1 MKNGLSYFDQGRSTG
16 AVDET
21 SAEPSIV
28 PPTGAAAKKLPLD
41 PTQTADLLANMQA
54 MINSRQGPMASLNRG
69 LERAAAWG
77 SGGIQ
82 GPSAALNQLNQQ
94 QAAEEK
100 STFEMRQQMAA
111 YRAAQ
116 AQQERFNQRKAAEL
130 GGAPGAASGAFGE
143 ATMPP
148 QIRTALNNA
157 RNEEEYNKVFNPWAL
172 KQAEIYA
179 SPAMDEPKIPVTD
192 MVDGRPVLRTISVRE
207 HRENPGRYKD
217 TPQTQA
223 AIQNVISSVTRTP
236 GAQGAPGAP
245 VSVRNN
251 NPGNLVD
258 SAGKIRTFATPA
270 EGERALEAD
279 LQLKLSGQS
288 PAVKQRFG
296 DQVGGF
302 MSPSLLAETWA
313 PSTAQGNTPE
323 STANYAKA
331 ISRALGVD
339 TTSQIPNTPEALAKA
354 KAAITQFEAG
364 NYMPPTTAP
373 AAPAAPVAQQAPIQQ
388 RRPTPSELQTQRDI
402 EKEGSQASAKEIG
415 QSIGKIGTEITNLQ
429 RTTGEREA
437 RYTDILSLTE
447 DPSMKELFGKLSKS
461 GFVPFVLKSIE
472 TGVGIGQ
479 FGTIGIPD
487 LEKNLAIVN
496 ATPAQIEKFR
506 RVERHLKQAELEYA
520 RTYLQG
526 QGAVSDNERRLVREA
541 TGSISDPAKILQL
554 QASVLLQRAKFDK
567 KMADALDKYR
577 DQNGT
582 YADVAVFLRGPAKSV
597 IAEHNRNL
605 SKILGVDVP
614 LDSNPLQAPPGEDK
628 STPAGK
634 AAPLKNVPFKVIK

>member
-1 MKNGLSYFDQGRSTG
+1 MKNGLSYFNTG
-16 AVDET
+16 GAADAVDAPE
-21 SAEPSIV
+21 SAV
-28 PPTGAAAKKLPLD
+28 APTRLPAPGKAPLG

-54 MINSRQGPMASLNRG
+54 MIDSRQGPMASFNRG

-82 GPSAALNQLNQQ
+82 GPSAALAQLNQQ
-94 QAAEEK
+94 EQAEQK
-100 STFEMRQQMAA
+100 STFDMRQQMAA
-111 YRAAQ
+111 FRTAQ
-116 AQQERFNQRKAAEL
+116 AQQEAFERRKAADL
-130 GGAPGAASGAFGE
+130 GGAPGAAPGAPGAVTE
-143 ATMPP
+143 ATIPP
-148 QIRTALNNA
+148 QIRIALNNA
-157 RNEEEYNKVFNPWAL
+157 RTQEEYNKIYNAWAQ
-172 KQAEIYA
+172 KQAEVYA
-179 SPAMDEPKIPVTD
+179 APGMDEPKIPVVD
-192 MVDGRPVLRTISVRE
+192 MVNGRPVLKTISTRE
-207 HRENPGRYKD
+207 YRANPGRYQD

-223 AIQNVISSVTRTP
+223 AVQSAAAP
-236 GAQGAPGAP
+236 APGAPGAP
-245 VSVRNN
+245 VSVRQN

-258 SAGKIRTFATPA
+258 PATGKIRTFATPA

-296 DQVGGF
+296 DQVGSF

-313 PSTAQGNTPE
+313 PSTAPGNTPE

-331 ISRALGVD
+331 ISSALGID

-354 KAAITQFEAG
+354 KAAITKFEAG
-364 NYMPPTTAP
+364 NYMPPAAAP
-373 AAPAAPVAQQAPIQQ
+373 AAPAAQQAPIQQ
-388 RRPTPSELQTQRDI
+388 PRPTTGELQRQQEV
-402 EKEGSQASAKEIG
+402 EKEGSLASAKEIG
-415 QSIGKIGTEITNLQ
+415 QSFGKIGAEIPNLA
-429 RTTGEREA
+429 RSSGERET
-437 RYTDILSLTE
+437 RYSDIIAITE

-487 LEKNLAIVN
+487 LEKNLAKAG
-496 ATPAQIEKFR
+496 ATPAQIEKFM
-506 RVERHLKQAELEYA
+506 RVEKHLKQAELEYA

-541 TGSISDPAKILQL
+541 TGSLSDPAKILQM
-554 QASVLLQRAKFDK
+554 QAGVMRQRAIFDK
-567 KMADALDKYR
+567 KMGDALDKYR

-582 YADVAVFLRGPAKSV
+582 YADVAVFLRGPAKSI

-605 SKILGVDVP
+605 GKVLGVDVP
-614 LDSNPLQAPPGEDK
+614 LDSNPLQAPPGEEK
-628 STPAGK
+628 AAAGK
-634 AAPLKNVPFKVIK
+634 SAPLKNVPFKVIK

>member
-1 MKNGLSYFDQGRSTG
+1 MKNGLSYFQTG
-16 AVDET
+16 GSSDAPEAAVAPT
-21 SAEPSIV
+21 KL
-28 PPTGAAAKKLPLD
+28 PPTGKAPLD

-54 MINSRQGPMASLNRG
+54 MIDARQGPLASFNRG

-77 SGGIQ
+77 SGGEQ
-82 GPSAALNQLNQQ
+82 GPSAALARLNQQ
-94 QAAEEK
+94 EQLEEK
-100 STFEMRQQMAA
+100 STFDMRQQMAA
-111 YRAAQ
+111 FRTAQ
-116 AQQERFNQRKAAEL
+116 AQQEAFERRKAAEL
-130 GGAPGAASGAFGE
+130 GGAPGAAPGAFGE
-143 ATMPP
+143 AVMPP

-157 RNEEEYNKVFNPWAL
+157 RTQEDYNKIYNAWAQ

-179 SPAMDEPKIPVTD
+179 NPAMDEPKIPVVD
-192 MVDGRPVLRTISVRE
+192 MVDGNPVLKTISTRE
-207 HRENPGRYKD
+207 YRANPNRYRD

-223 AIQNVISSVTRTP
+223 AVQSVVAPTP
-236 GAQGAPGAP
+236 GAPGAP

-258 SAGKIRTFATPA
+258 ATGKIRTFATPA

-288 PAVKQRFG
+288 PAVKERFG
-296 DQVGGF
+296 PQVGGF

-313 PSTAQGNTPE
+313 PSTAKGNSPQ

-331 ISRALGVD
+331 ISDALGID

-354 KAAITQFEAG
+354 KAAITKFEAG
-364 NYMPPTTAP
+364 NYMPPATTP
-373 AAPAAPVAQQAPIQQ
+373 AAPAAPTTQQAPIQQ

-541 TGSISDPAKILQL
+541 TGSISDPAKVLQL
-554 QASVLLQRAKFDK
+554 QANVLLQRAKFDK
-567 KMADALDKYR
+567 KMADALDQYR
-577 DQNGT
+577 DKNGT

-634 AAPLKNVPFKVIK
+634 SAPLKNVPYKVIK

>member
-1 MKNGLSYFDQGRSTG
+1 MKNGLSYFQTG
-16 AVDET
+16 GEAEAAVAPT
-21 SAEPSIV
+21 KL
-28 PPTGAAAKKLPLD
+28 PPTGKAPLD

-54 MINSRQGPMASLNRG
+54 MIDSRQGPMASFNRG

-82 GPSAALNQLNQQ
+82 GPSAALAQLNQQ
-94 QAAEEK
+94 EQAEQK
-100 STFEMRQQMAA
+100 STFDMRQQMAA
-111 YRAAQ
+111 FRTAQ
-116 AQQERFNQRKAAEL
+116 AQQEAFERRKAAEL
-130 GGAPGAASGAFGE
+130 GGTPSAPGAASGAFGE

-157 RNEEEYNKVFNPWAL
+157 RTQEDYNKIYNAWAQ

-179 SPAMDEPKIPVTD
+179 NPAMDEPKIPVVD
-192 MVDGRPVLRTISVRE
+192 MVDGNPVLKTISTRE
-207 HRENPGRYKD
+207 YRANPNRYRD

-223 AIQNVISSVTRTP
+223 AVQSVVAPTP
-236 GAQGAPGAP
+236 GAPGAP

-258 SAGKIRTFATPA
+258 ATGKIRTFATPA

-288 PAVKQRFG
+288 PAVKERFG
-296 DQVGGF
+296 PQVGTF
-302 MSPSLLAETWA
+302 MSPALLAETWA
-313 PSTAQGNTPE
+313 PSTAPGNSPQ

-331 ISRALGVD
+331 ISSALGVD

-354 KAAITQFEAG
+354 KAAITKFEAG
-364 NYMPPTTAP
+364 SYMPPAAAP
-373 AAPAAPVAQQAPIQQ
+373 AAPAAPAAQQAPIQQ
-388 RRPTPSELQTQRDI
+388 PRPTPGQLQRQQEV

-541 TGSISDPAKILQL
+541 TGSISDPAKVLQL

-567 KMADALDKYR
+567 KMADALDQYR
-577 DQNGT
+577 DKNGT

-634 AAPLKNVPFKVIK
+634 SAPLKNVPFKVIK